1 MKIIITENKLEQ
13 VAINWLNKNYGD
25 LEEWENDKYPDFI
38 FYKKGDKIIF
48 DYNKKN
54 GEVYMNY
61 NLIWSFFESYFG
73 MNNQQIQALTKDWVE
88 ERYNLRVTTTLKYFL
103 KFGLRWMNNTI

>member
-38 FYKKGDKIIF
+38 FYKKSGNPVF

-54 GEVYMNY
+54 GEVYISY
-61 NLIWSFFESYFG
+61 GEIWSFFESYFG
-73 MNNQQIQALTKDWVE
+73 MNFQQIQDLTKQWVE
-88 ERYNLRVTTTLKYFL
+88 EQYKLGVTTIDKYHEEV
-103 KFGLRWMNNTI
+103 TT